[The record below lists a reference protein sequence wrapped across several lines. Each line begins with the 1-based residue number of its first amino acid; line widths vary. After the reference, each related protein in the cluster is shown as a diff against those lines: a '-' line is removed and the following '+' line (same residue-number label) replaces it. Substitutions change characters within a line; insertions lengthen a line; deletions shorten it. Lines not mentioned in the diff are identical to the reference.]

1 MKYLLCLPVVLFP
14 YLMLFA
20 LYCLYSGFLME
31 SLFVNNGFLLL
42 AAVALCGA
50 VAFLFDVVLCALSL
64 AKGWSSVGTAR
75 CNMFVKLCQI
85 PAYLA
90 IFVLGI
96 CFFITIFGIPFV
108 LLFTFCDVAAIV
120 MSGLIGAAAA
130 YAAFTEKRLS
140 RSDAIVYALL
150 QFVFCVDIVLCVM
163 LYRRAA
169 RGKITHREG
178 NDESDP
184 KVV

>member
-31 SLFVNNGFLLL
+31 SLFANNGFLLL
-42 AAVALCGA
+42 AVVALCGA

-64 AKGWSSVGTAR
+64 AKGWGSAGTAR
-75 CNMFVKLCQI
+75 CNMIVKLCQI
-85 PAYLA
+85 PAYLV
-90 IFVLGI
+90 IFVLGV

-108 LLFTFCDVAAIV
+108 LLFTFCDIAAIV

-163 LYRRAA
+163 LYRRAV

-178 NDESDP
+178 NDGSDP